1 LTPVGRIDEL
11 DRRALLWAL
20 RQPGETVVEK
30 AGPSQRLLAPA
41 RVETL
46 DTPENRL
53 LRAHAARSGA
63 VARDYERLNA
73 RADAGPSA
81 RLTAVRAHG
90 RRCVGVARALAEAG
104 VGSWTP
110 SQGPNYVLQH
120 DPRYSRIWK
129 AWIDLIRREPILD
142 DMWRWQANSWDEFCA
157 VTLAVACS
165 AIEGAELLAL
175 APLRHRPEMARGR
188 RLSLPRRIATFFL
201 PASDRIIEVVVKGE
215 GHMPATRELGAPLWL
230 SVSTLDEDFARW
242 FAVWPLASFG
252 TAVPSDSTRMS
263 WMISG
268 P

>member
-1 LTPVGRIDEL
+1 
-11 DRRALLWAL
+11 
-20 RQPGETVVEK
+20 
-30 AGPSQRLLAPA
+30 
-41 RVETL
+41 
-46 DTPENRL
+46 
-53 LRAHAARSGA
+53 
-63 VARDYERLNA
+63 
-73 RADAGPSA
+73 
-81 RLTAVRAHG
+81 
-90 RRCVGVARALAEAG
+90 
-104 VGSWTP
+104 
-110 SQGPNYVLQH
+110 VLQH

-252 TAVPSDSTRMS
+252 TAVPSEELAGMEAALSSRSAQELIGGGIALRMLDSLDAHVVDDQRTIGRLRLFS
-263 WMISG
+263 LSFG
-268 P
+268 PASAQLAPALRRLGAFIAGVSAP